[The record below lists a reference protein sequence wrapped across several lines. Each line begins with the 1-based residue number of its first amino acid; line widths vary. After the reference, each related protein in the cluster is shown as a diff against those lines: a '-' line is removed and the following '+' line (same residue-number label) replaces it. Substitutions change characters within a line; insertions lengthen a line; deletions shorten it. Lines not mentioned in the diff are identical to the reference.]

1 MNQLC
6 LKELRTHKLHPIQP
20 FSEMK
25 GTKIKTIRTV
35 KAIAR
40 HQSTKIMVA
49 NVESFNHHSGHK
61 KDLFGIFD
69 ALAVERRADGTVLI
83 RGLQACGSNDWQE
96 HIRKLQENILTCEL
110 WLAAGNTTIELWG
123 WRKVKRKGHRVF
135 RPKMQLITLAFL
147 KGKETGKAVEVF
159 GD

>member
-6 LKELRTHKLHPIQP
+6 LKELRSHNLYPIQP

-35 KAIAR
+35 KSIAR
-40 HQSTKIMVA
+40 HQGHKIMVA

-69 ALAVERRADGTVLI
+69 ALAVESCGDGSTKI
-83 RGLQACGSNDWQE
+83 RGLQACGGNDWQE
-96 HIRKLQENILTCEL
+96 HVRKLKENILTCGL

-123 WRKVKRKGHRVF
+123 WRKVKRKGQRVF
-135 RPKMQLITLAFL
+135 RPRMQVITLAFL
-147 KGKETGKAVEVF
+147 KGEEGGHATEVF
-159 GD
+159 AD